1 MHVCDIR
8 GNMNSRKE
16 TAVRKRRVKG
26 MLFLS
31 RIIHYDIWWL

>member
-16 TAVRKRRVKG
+16 TAV
-26 MLFLS
+26 
-31 RIIHYDIWWL
+31 WLQEEESEGHVVSQQNHSL

>member
-16 TAVRKRRVKG
+16 TAV
-26 MLFLS
+26 
-31 RIIHYDIWWL
+31 WLQEEESEGHVVS